1 MVMYHLIANF
11 SWFIRQ
17 FYVGNPFEA
26 LTKTVYVSLYG
37 VQIPLGPEILNMIAG
52 VILPY
57 FTFFMVG
64 LYYEKGSCPPL
75 GSFLFL
81 TFYLIHNEIVE
92 VMCKVNF
99 EKYYIIGI
107 ITIFLFVHIVIIN
120 VKNKVIM
127 CGRVL

>member
-1 MVMYHLIANF
+1 MYHLIANF
-11 SWFIRQ
+11 SLFIRQ
-17 FYVGNPFEA
+17 FYLGNPFEA

-57 FTFFMVG
+57 FTFFMVS

-81 TFYLIHNEIVE
+81 IFYLIHNEIVE
-92 VMCKVNF
+92 LMCRVNF
-99 EKYYIIGI
+99 DKCYMIGI
-107 ITIFLFVHIVIIN
+107 IASFLFAHIIIIN
-120 VKNKVIM
+120 VKNKLTM
-127 CGRVL
+127 RGQVL